1 MAGIFGN
8 KDEAQPEK
16 EMSCYDDDDNDDD
29 RHQHD
34 DDEERCDCRL
44 YLVFVLLANQRW
56 PVGTFLVLKFYV
68 FSRLQIFS
76 LAVE

>member
-1 MAGIFGN
+1 MAGKFGN
-8 KDEAQPEK
+8 EDEAQPRE
-16 EMSCYDDDDNDDD
+16 EMSCYGDDDD